1 MGAIIQPEQIE
12 EVWKSMIFIEEDESM
27 RMVEKLEQDQ
37 PALLEYLMT
46 PPEEFTESESE
57 NLMYAGI
64 VVWRTFDKY
73 GPELRMITE
82 DEIFEI
88 EDANIEV
95 MEKLEGESAGDGI
108 AMVERMLDSYPQ
120 PHILASIAEIL
131 LVEDDEEEEIDDEIS
146 DQARGTM
153 MLILKTFLDA
163 MIKAEKN

>member
-1 MGAIIQPEQIE
+1 MGTIIQPEQIE
-12 EVWKSMIFIEEDESM
+12 EVWKSMIMLDEQES
-27 RMVEKLEQDQ
+27 VSIVDKLEQDQ
-37 PALLEYLMT
+37 PALLEYLMS
-46 PPEEFTESESE
+46 PPEEFTEPEAE

-64 VVWRTFDKY
+64 VVWRTFDKF
-73 GPELRMITE
+73 GPELRLITE

-108 AMVERMLDSYPQ
+108 AMIERMLDSYPQ
-120 PHILASIAEIL
+120 PHVLASIAEIL
-131 LVEDDEEEEIDDEIS
+131 LVEDDELEPEEDIS

-163 MIKAEKN
+163 MIKAAKV

>member
-1 MGAIIQPEQIE
+1 MGTIIQPEHIE
-12 EVWKSMIFIEEDESM
+12 EVWKSMIMLDEQESM
-27 RMVEKLEQDQ
+27 SIVDKLEEEQ

-46 PPEEFTESESE
+46 PPEEFTEAESE

-73 GPELRMITE
+73 GSELRLVTE
-82 DEIFEI
+82 DEIYEI

-108 AMVERMLDSYPQ
+108 AMIERMLDSYPQ
-120 PHILASIAEIL
+120 PHVLASIAEIL
-131 LVEDDEEEEIDDEIS
+131 LVEDEDLGPEDDIS

>member
-12 EVWKSMIFIEEDESM
+12 EVWKSMVLIDEDESM
-27 RMVEKLEQDQ
+27 NIVDKLEQDQ

-46 PPEEFTESESE
+46 PPEEFTEAESE
-57 NLMYAGI
+57 NLMYAGV
-64 VVWRTFDKY
+64 VVWKTFDKY
-73 GPELRMITE
+73 GPELRIITE
-82 DEIFEI
+82 EEIYEI
-88 EDANIEV
+88 EDENIEV

-108 AMVERMLDSYPQ
+108 AMIERMLDSYPQ

-131 LVEDDEEEEIDDEIS
+131 LVEDEEEEIEDEIS

>member
-1 MGAIIQPEQIE
+1 MGTIIQPEQIE
-12 EVWKSMIFIEEDESM
+12 EIWKSMIMLDEEES
-27 RMVEKLEQDQ
+27 VSIVDTLEQEQ

-46 PPEEFTESESE
+46 PPEEFTEPEAE

-64 VVWRTFDKY
+64 VVWRTFDKF
-73 GPELRMITE
+73 GPELRLITE
-82 DEIFEI
+82 EEIYEI

-108 AMVERMLDSYPQ
+108 AMIERMLDSYPQ
-120 PHILASIAEIL
+120 PHVLASIAEIL
-131 LVEDDEEEEIDDEIS
+131 LVEDDEVEPDEDIS

-163 MIKAEKN
+163 MINAEKK

>member
-1 MGAIIQPEQIE
+1 MGTIIQPEQIE
-12 EVWKSMIFIEEDESM
+12 EIWKSMIMLDEEES
-27 RMVEKLEQDQ
+27 VSIVDTLEQEQ

-46 PPEEFTESESE
+46 PPEEFTEPEAE

-64 VVWRTFDKY
+64 VVWRTFDKF
-73 GPELRMITE
+73 GPELRLITE
-82 DEIFEI
+82 EEIFEI

-108 AMVERMLDSYPQ
+108 AMIERMLDSYPQ
-120 PHILASIAEIL
+120 PHVLASIAEIL
-131 LVEDDEEEEIDDEIS
+131 LVEDDEVEPDEDIS

-163 MIKAEKN
+163 MINAEKK

>member
-12 EVWKSMIFIEEDESM
+12 EVWKSMVLIDEDESM
-27 RMVEKLEQDQ
+27 NIVDKLEQDQ

-46 PPEEFTESESE
+46 PPEEFSEPEAE
-57 NLMYAGI
+57 NLMYAGV
-64 VVWRTFDKY
+64 VVWKTFDKF

-82 DEIFEI
+82 EEIYEI

-108 AMVERMLDSYPQ
+108 AMIERMLDSYPQ

-131 LVEDDEEEEIDDEIS
+131 LVEDEDEEIEDEIS

>member
-1 MGAIIQPEQIE
+1 MGTIIQPEHIE
-12 EVWKSMIFIEEDESM
+12 EVWKSMIMLDEQESM
-27 RMVEKLEQDQ
+27 SIVDKLEEEQ

-46 PPEEFTESESE
+46 PPEEFTEAESE

-73 GPELRMITE
+73 GSELRLVTE
-82 DEIFEI
+82 DEIYEI

-108 AMVERMLDSYPQ
+108 AMIERMLDSYPQ
-120 PHILASIAEIL
+120 PHVLASIAEIL
-131 LVEDDEEEEIDDEIS
+131 LVEDEELDPEDDIS

>member
-1 MGAIIQPEQIE
+1 MGTIIQPEQIE
-12 EVWKSMIFIEEDESM
+12 EIWKSMIMLDEEES
-27 RMVEKLEQDQ
+27 VSIVDTLEQEQ

-46 PPEEFTESESE
+46 PPEEFTEPEAE

-64 VVWRTFDKY
+64 VVWRTFDKF
-73 GPELRMITE
+73 GPELRLITE
-82 DEIFEI
+82 EEIFEI

-108 AMVERMLDSYPQ
+108 AMIERMLNSYPQ
-120 PHILASIAEIL
+120 PHVLASIAEIL
-131 LVEDDEEEEIDDEIS
+131 LVEDDEVEPDEDIS

-163 MIKAEKN
+163 MINAEKK

>member
-1 MGAIIQPEQIE
+1 MEHIIQPEQIE
-12 EVWKSMIFIEEDESM
+12 EVWQSMIMLDEEESM
-27 RMVEKLEQDQ
+27 SIVDTLEQKQ

-46 PPEEFTESESE
+46 PPEEFSEAESE

-73 GPELRMITE
+73 GPELKTISE
-82 DEIFEI
+82 DEIYEI

-108 AMVERMLDSYPQ
+108 AMIERMLDSYPQ

-131 LVEDDEEEEIDDEIS
+131 LVEDEELEEEDEIS

-153 MLILKTFLDA
+153 MLILKTLLDA
-163 MIKAEKN
+163 MIKAGKS

>member
-12 EVWKSMIFIEEDESM
+12 EVWKSMVLIDEDESM
-27 RMVEKLEQDQ
+27 NIVDKLEQDQ

-46 PPEEFTESESE
+46 PPEEFSEPEAE
-57 NLMYAGI
+57 NLMYAGV
-64 VVWRTFDKY
+64 VVWKTFDKF

-82 DEIFEI
+82 EEIYEI

-108 AMVERMLDSYPQ
+108 AMIERMLDSYPQ

-131 LVEDDEEEEIDDEIS
+131 LVEYEEEEIEDEIS

>member
-12 EVWKSMIFIEEDESM
+12 EVWKSMVLIDEDESM
-27 RMVEKLEQDQ
+27 NIVDKLEQDQ

-46 PPEEFTESESE
+46 PPEEFSEPEAE
-57 NLMYAGI
+57 NLMYAGV
-64 VVWRTFDKY
+64 VVWKTFDKY
-73 GPELRMITE
+73 GPELRVITE
-82 DEIFEI
+82 EEIYEI

-108 AMVERMLDSYPQ
+108 AMIERMLDSYPQ

-131 LVEDDEEEEIDDEIS
+131 LVDDEEEEIEDEIS

>member
-12 EVWKSMIFIEEDESM
+12 EVWKSMVLIDEDESM
-27 RMVEKLEQDQ
+27 NIVDKLEQDQ

-46 PPEEFTESESE
+46 PPEEFSEPEAE
-57 NLMYAGI
+57 NLMYAGV
-64 VVWRTFDKY
+64 VVWKTFDKF

-82 DEIFEI
+82 EEIYEI

-108 AMVERMLDSYPQ
+108 AMIERMLDSYPQ

-131 LVEDDEEEEIDDEIS
+131 LVEDEEEEIEDEIS